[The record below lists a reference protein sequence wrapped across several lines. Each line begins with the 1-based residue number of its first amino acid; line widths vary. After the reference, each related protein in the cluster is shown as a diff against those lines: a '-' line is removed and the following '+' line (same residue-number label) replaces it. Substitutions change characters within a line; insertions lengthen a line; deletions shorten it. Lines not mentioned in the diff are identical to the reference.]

1 MNSFQKYYIF
11 LKEKNITQFNELK
24 EFVQQDC
31 YKLKIKEDKELDN
44 VALIYSNHESN
55 INEEL
60 VLFFNG
66 VIIEK
71 SSLKIICYTFDKC
84 KEDNIFEDKLLNSE
98 LYIEPTYEGTLIRL
112 FHYNNKWNISTKKM
126 INALNARWT
135 SSKSFGEMFLEIFD
149 SSILEKLN
157 KDHCYSFVMSHNDN
171 NIIYKYS
178 SNFLI
183 HISSVDLMNQVEIES
198 DIGIKKNTRIK
209 IEFEKEK
216 LLEYIEDLKNNT
228 SMDESG
234 YILINTNYVR
244 QKINKKNYLYYRNL
258 WGNTNNRLFRYLHL
272 RKNNELLV
280 QYLNFF
286 KDDKVKFL
294 NYEHYLINIS
304 NFILNLYRS
313 KFMLKQK
320 INTPFYLKD
329 IIYKIHGLYLKTKN
343 KVTFQDI
350 NVLLYE
356 LDEKKFCFII
366 NHIEKDMKKY
376 EEEQRKI
383 KEQEEQET
391 KMQDDTVIHSEV
403 NNENNELSTSTEMTA

>member
-1 MNSFQKYYIF
+1 MG
-11 LKEKNITQFNELK
+11 
-24 EFVQQDC
+24 
-31 YKLKIKEDKELDN
+31 YKSL
-44 VALIYSNHESN
+44 YFES
-55 INEEL
+55 
-60 VLFFNG
+60 
-66 VIIEK
+66 
-71 SSLKIICYTFDKC
+71 
-84 KEDNIFEDKLLNSE
+84 
-98 LYIEPTYEGTLIRL
+98 
-112 FHYNNKWNISTKKM
+112 
-126 INALNARWT
+126 A
-135 SSKSFGEMFLEIFD
+135 
-149 SSILEKLN
+149 
-157 KDHCYSFVMSHNDN
+157 
-171 NIIYKYS
+171 
-178 SNFLI
+178 
-183 HISSVDLMNQVEIES
+183 
-198 DIGIKKNTRIK
+198 
-209 IEFEKEK
+209 
-216 LLEYIEDLKNNT
+216 
-228 SMDESG
+228 
-234 YILINTNYVR
+234 ILINTNYVR